1 MGKVYAV
8 LGTGNIAQ
16 TIAVDF
22 KARGG
27 EVRLFAPEKVFY
39 RFGSIAENKTIQ
51 CFGAL
56 EAREK
61 IDVVTCDIDEAV
73 KGADYIF
80 MCVTGEHHEEYA
92 KLLVGHTTK
101 EQMLII
107 FNGCMASLI
116 YKQVWGD
123 DPECPV
129 FVESTIPPFST
140 RREGPGQVRMY
151 ERHLAPVSFFPADAS
166 DRCFKALCEDVYE
179 FPAVFEDALECG
191 LSLVNPTIHPG
202 PCLVNLS
209 NIEKPDFKFY
219 LYEHGF
225 QPSGLKL
232 DKALNEERLAIGE
245 AFGYKIHAL
254 EDFAGVEK
262 IESWESLY
270 AMGHGC
276 HALTSIAGPNDINY
290 RYMTEDTPVAL
301 VCWASLAD
309 QLGIDTPVMESVITI
324 MGVAH
329 ERDWFSEGRSAERLG
344 LAGRSIDEI
353 KRYAKTGS
361 FK

>member
-101 EQMLII
+101 EQMLIT

-116 YKQVWGD
+116 YKHV
-123 DPECPV
+123 
-129 FVESTIPPFST
+129 
-140 RREGPGQVRMY
+140 
-151 ERHLAPVSFFPADAS
+151 
-166 DRCFKALCEDVYE
+166 
-179 FPAVFEDALECG
+179 
-191 LSLVNPTIHPG
+191 
-202 PCLVNLS
+202 
-209 NIEKPDFKFY
+209 
-219 LYEHGF
+219 
-225 QPSGLKL
+225 
-232 DKALNEERLAIGE
+232 
-245 AFGYKIHAL
+245 
-254 EDFAGVEK
+254 
-262 IESWESLY
+262 
-270 AMGHGC
+270 
-276 HALTSIAGPNDINY
+276 
-290 RYMTEDTPVAL
+290 
-301 VCWASLAD
+301 
-309 QLGIDTPVMESVITI
+309 
-324 MGVAH
+324 
-329 ERDWFSEGRSAERLG
+329 
-344 LAGRSIDEI
+344 
-353 KRYAKTGS
+353 
-361 FK
+361 